1 MRKLLIFHQALAPY
15 RIDFFN
21 QLAGRFD
28 TELVLFDTNLV
39 NQKFDQDRLT
49 GELKCRVSYLLGGF
63 RWKDRYFRTGAIRK
77 AWRGRPDVVL
87 GCEYSLVTIALAL
100 YRFFFR
106 AKFKLYTM
114 TDDNEL
120 QFRARKGLKSV
131 LRWLFVRLMDG
142 IVVTNEAVRQAY
154 EAITPKHAMVRYHVV
169 PILHDEDKM
178 RKDADS
184 IIRAGQEW
192 RRRHLSGFEKAALF
206 VGRLDEVK
214 NVIWLARQFA
224 NHRDVALVV
233 VGGGPQWEE
242 LRGIVSAE
250 KLSNVFL
257 VGRKEGREV
266 YEMMS
271 MADVL
276 VLPSCFE
283 PYGAVVG
290 EALQWGTPCVV
301 SDRVGAKDII
311 NEKNGVVFKCGDSG
325 DFATS
330 LRRALRLKHSNDSLV
345 ADELNKAVLPL
356 LDSMEI
362 QGMQDG

>member
-15 RIDFFN
+15 RVDFFN
-21 QLAGRFD
+21 RFAERFD

-39 NQKFDQDRLT
+39 NQKFDQKRLV
-49 GELKCRVSYLLGGF
+49 EKLRCRVSYLLGGF

-77 AWRGRPDVVL
+77 VWRERPNVVL

-100 YRFFFR
+100 YRFVFR

-120 QFRARKGLKSV
+120 QFRARKGLKSI
-131 LRWLFVRLMDG
+131 LRWLFVRLLDG

-154 EAITPKHAMVRYHVV
+154 EAITPKHARARYYVV
-169 PILHDEDKM
+169 PILHDENKI
-178 RKDADS
+178 RKDTDS
-184 IIRAGQEW
+184 IIRAGRDW
-192 RRRHLSGFEKAALF
+192 RERHLSRFEKVALY

-214 NVIWLARQFA
+214 NVKWLVSQFKSIV
-224 NHRDVALVV
+224 DVALVM
-233 VGGGPQWEE
+233 VGAGEQGMEIEE
-242 LRGIVSAE
+242 MVTAE

-257 VGRKEGREV
+257 LGRKEGREV

-276 VLPSCFE
+276 VLPSSFE

-290 EALQWGTPCVV
+290 EALQWGVPCVV

-311 NEKNGVVFKCGDSG
+311 NEKNGVVFKCGDSDG
-325 DFATS
+325 FAIS
-330 LRRALRLKHSNDSLV
+330 LRRALRLKHSNDSLI
-345 ADELNKAVLPL
+345 ADGLNKAVLPL
-356 LDSMEI
+356 LDVMEI
-362 QGMQDG
+362 

>member
-15 RIDFFN
+15 RVDFFN
-21 QLAGRFD
+21 HLAGRFD

-39 NQKFDQDRLT
+39 NQKFDQNRLI
-49 GELKCRVSYLLGGF
+49 EKLKCRVSYLLGGF

-77 AWRGRPDVVL
+77 VWREKPDVVL
-87 GCEYSLVTIALAL
+87 GCEYSLVTIALAV
-100 YRFFFR
+100 YRFVFR

-154 EAITPKHAMVRYHVV
+154 EAITPKHARVRYHVV

-184 IIRAGQEW
+184 IIRAGRGW
-192 RRRHLSGFEKAALF
+192 RERHLSRFEKVALY

-214 NVIWLARQFA
+214 NVKWLVSQFKSIV
-224 NHRDVALVV
+224 DVALVM
-233 VGGGPQWEE
+233 VGAGEQGMEIEE
-242 LRGIVSAE
+242 MVTAD
-250 KLSNVFL
+250 KLSNVFPL
-257 VGRKEGREV
+257 GRKEGREV

-271 MADVL
+271 MADAL
-276 VLPSCFE
+276 VLPSSFE

-290 EALQWGTPCVV
+290 EALQWGVPCVV

-311 NEKNGVVFKCGDSG
+311 NEKNGAVFKCNDAE
-325 DFATS
+325 DFAIA
-330 LRRALRLKHSNDSLV
+330 LRRALHLKHSNDSLIE
-345 ADELNKAVLPL
+345 DGLNKAVSIL
-356 LDSMEI
+356 LDSME
-362 QGMQDG
+362 M